1 MKKRNKR
8 KRMMYVI
15 LGVLLCAIGI
25 VTVFF
30 SIPYSKT
37 KTEFIKTV
45 DNLLQKTVSENGI
58 FSEEDITG
66 LPLPVKNYFRY
77 CGYIGTPKMS
87 NIKIIYQDVDFSFSK
102 GKPITKIDYTQ
113 YNFVSKPIRI
123 AYIDSSMY
131 AIPFEGLDSYKDG
144 KGSMKGVL
152 AKLFPLFN
160 QTGENMDKS
169 SLVNCLSECLI
180 IPNVALQD
188 YIVWEEIDDSHAKA
202 TISYYGITASGI
214 FTFNQNGEMLAFIT
228 DDREAT
234 STDGKSEKVKWSVVV
249 SGYMETNG
257 IKKPTVFQAI
267 WHYDDSDF
275 TYFDGKDITIKFDV
289 NK

>member
-15 LGVLLCAIGI
+15 LGVLLCVIGI
-25 VTVFF
+25 VTIFF

-37 KTEFIKTV
+37 KREFIKTV
-45 DNLLQKTVSENGI
+45 DNLLQKTASENGV
-58 FSEEDITG
+58 FSEEDIAG
-66 LPLPVKNYFRY
+66 LPLPVKKYFRY

-87 NIKIIYQDVDFSFSK
+87 DMKIIYQDVDFSFSK
-102 GKPITKIDYTQ
+102 SKPITKIDYTQ

-160 QTGENMDKS
+160 
-169 SLVNCLSECLI
+169 
-180 IPNVALQD
+180 
-188 YIVWEEIDDSHAKA
+188 
-202 TISYYGITASGI
+202 
-214 FTFNQNGEMLAFIT
+214 
-228 DDREAT
+228 
-234 STDGKSEKVKWSVVV
+234 
-249 SGYMETNG
+249 
-257 IKKPTVFQAI
+257 
-267 WHYDDSDF
+267 
-275 TYFDGKDITIKFDV
+275 
-289 NK
+289 